1 MDARVNY
8 TAVGVFVIV
17 LGIALVAVSAWL
29 TSAADTKVYNYYRV
43 YTRESVA
50 GLNLNA
56 SVKYKGVDVGQ
67 VINIELDRY
76 NPDRVELLLEIE
88 QGAPIRENTIAKLVS
103 RGVTGLVYVELSGGG
118 QSPPLTPNPEGPFPI
133 IKSGPSLVSRVE
145 DAFNNL
151 SIKLD
156 YLLREENLIAF
167 SQILANIE
175 TITTLVATRFD
186 DITQIVVAL
195 ETIASTLAGNV
206 DNINNTLDNASNTL
220 AHSARISGE
229 LESLLV
235 QTKTTLIEA
244 APMIKAITK
253 TIEEVEKAVTDS
265 RREIRRL
272 AQQTAP
278 ELNMLL
284 THLQRLSETM
294 ERFIRTLDRNPRM
307 LLLGR
312 PKGALGPGE

>member
-8 TAVGVFVIV
+8 TAVGSFVIV
-17 LGIALVAVSAWL
+17 LGIALVAISAWL
-29 TSAADTKVYNYYRV
+29 TSAADTKVYDYYRV

-67 VINIELDRY
+67 VTNIELDRD
-76 NPDRVELLLEIE
+76 NPDRVELILKIE

-118 QSPPLTPNPEGPFPI
+118 QSPPLMPNPDEPFPI

-167 SQILANIE
+167 SQILANVE
-175 TITTLVATRFD
+175 AVTTLVAARSD
-186 DITQIVVAL
+186 NITQILVSL
-195 ETIASTLAGNV
+195 ETIA
-206 DNINNTLDNASNTL
+206 NTL
-220 AHSARISGE
+220 AVNVNNIENSLSNFSDTLGNSTRIGNK
-229 LESLLV
+229 LESLLI
-235 QTKTTLIEA
+235 QTKTTLVETT
-244 APMIKAITK
+244 PMIKAITK
-253 TIEEVEKAVTDS
+253 TTEEVEKAVADS
-265 RREIRRL
+265 RREIHQL

-278 ELNMLL
+278 ELNTLL
-284 THLQRLSETM
+284 TNLQRLTDTM
-294 ERFIRTLDRNPRM
+294 ERFVRALDRNPRM

-312 PKGALGPGE
+312 PKGTLGPGE

>member
-8 TAVGVFVIV
+8 TAVGLFVIV
-17 LGIALVAVSAWL
+17 LGIALVAMSAWL
-29 TSAADTKVYNYYRV
+29 TSATDTKVYDHYRV

-56 SVKYKGVDVGQ
+56 SVKYTGVDVGQ
-67 VINIELDRY
+67 VINIELDRN
-76 NPDRVELLLEIE
+76 NPDRVQLILKIE
-88 QGAPIRENTIAKLVS
+88 RGAPIRENTIAKLVS
-103 RGVTGLVYVELSGGG
+103 RGVTGLVYVELGGGG
-118 QSPPLTPNPEGPFPI
+118 QSPPLTPDPSESFPI

-151 SIKLD
+151 AIKLD

-175 TITTLVATRFD
+175 TVTTLVAARSD
-186 DITQIVVAL
+186 DITQIVFAL
-195 ETIASTLAGNV
+195 KTVTNTLAANV
-206 DNINNTLDNASNTL
+206 DNIDNTLSNISGTL
-220 AHSARISGE
+220 TNSARISSE

-235 QTKTTLIEA
+235 QTKTILVET

-253 TIEEVEKAVTDS
+253 TSEEIEKTVADS
-265 RREIRRL
+265 RREIHQL

-284 THLQRLSETM
+284 TNLQRLADTM
-294 ERFIRTLDRNPRM
+294 ERFVRTLDRNPRM